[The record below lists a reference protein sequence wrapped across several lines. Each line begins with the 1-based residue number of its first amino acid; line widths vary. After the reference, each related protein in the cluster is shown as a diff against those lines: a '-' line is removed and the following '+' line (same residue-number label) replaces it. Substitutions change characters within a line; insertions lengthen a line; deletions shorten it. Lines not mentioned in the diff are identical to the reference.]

1 MCCVVVAHARLR
13 YARRYRQCLHMLG
26 GLATRGG
33 MQDASEERVAI
44 SGGGGLCQFGAAERW
59 AEERKWEHAEPLSD

>member
-33 MQDASEERVAI
+33 MQDASEEGVAI
-44 SGGGGLCQFGAAERW
+44 SGGGEGGGANLGPRIEGQKKGDGSMRS
-59 AEERKWEHAEPLSD
+59 P